1 MFPFPFSFL
10 GSAIVPDIP
19 VEQIAN
25 AEAMSF
31 DGVNNYILADY
42 NSLNFNSGMSISSWF
57 KWDGSTVGTSDNS
70 ISIIS
75 RWSANSYFGSNG
87 KQFILRLTNATP
99 NIELLISSNGS
110 SNTIYTGSTSITSG
124 TWYHVAVTW
133 DTNTY
138 KVILNGNTNSPEISE
153 SNTNAPFNTTTTPN
167 IVIGATYSNSAP
179 SLVQHWAGSLDEIA
193 IFNTALSASK
203 IQQIY
208 DATAVVNGVPQTA
221 NLFTGGLD
229 SSLVYW
235 NRMGD
240 S

>member
-1 MFPFPFSFL
+1 MFPFPFSFI
-10 GSAIVPDIP
+10 APVADIP

-31 DGVNNYILADY
+31 NGTDQYILADC

-57 KWDGSTVGTSDNS
+57 KWDGSAVGTGDNS
-70 ISIIS
+70 ISVIS
-75 RWSANSYFGSNG
+75 RWSANSHFGSNG

-99 NIELLISSNGS
+99 NIQLLISSNGS

-124 TWYHVAVTW
+124 IWHHVAVTW

-138 KVILNGNTNSPEISE
+138 KVILNGNTSSPEISQ

-167 IVIGATYSNSAP
+167 FVIGATYGNSAP
-179 SLVQHWAGSLDEIA
+179 SLVQQWAGSLDEVA
-193 IFNTALSASK
+193 IFNTALSAEK

-208 DATAVVNGVPQTA
+208 DATAVVGGVPQTA
-221 NLFTGGLD
+221 NLFTGGLS

>member
-1 MFPFPFSFL
+1 MFPFPFSFI
-10 GSAIVPDIP
+10 APVADIP
-19 VEQIAN
+19 VDQIAN

-31 DGVNNYILADY
+31 NGTDAYVDANY

-57 KWDGSTVGTSDNS
+57 KWDGSTVGTGDNS

-75 RWSANSYFGSNG
+75 RWSANTYFGSNG
-87 KQFILRLTNATP
+87 KQFLLRLTNATP
-99 NIELLISSNGS
+99 NIQLLISSNGS

-124 TWYHVAVTW
+124 IWHHVAVTW

-138 KVILNGNTNSPEISE
+138 KVILNGNTSSPEISQ

-167 IVIGATYSNSAP
+167 IVIGATYGNSAP
-179 SLVQHWAGSLDEIA
+179 SLLQHWAGSLDEVA
-193 IFNTALSASK
+193 IFNTALSDSK

-208 DATAVVNGVPQTA
+208 DATAVVGGVPQTA
-221 NLFTGGLD
+221 NLFTGGLS

>member
-10 GSAIVPDIP
+10 SGAAPDVP
-19 VEQIAN
+19 VERISN
-25 AEAMSF
+25 AQAMSF
-31 DGVNNYILADY
+31 NGTDQYILADY
-42 NSLNFNSGMSISSWF
+42 NTLNFNSGMSISSWF

-75 RWSANSYFGSNG
+75 RWSANSYFGLNG

-99 NIELLISSNGS
+99 NIQLLISSDGS

-124 TWYHVAVTW
+124 TWHHVAVTW
-133 DTNTY
+133 DTNSY
-138 KVILNGNTNSPEISE
+138 KVILDGDTSSLEINQP
-153 SNTNAPFNTTTTPN
+153 NTNAPFNTTTTPN

-179 SLVQHWAGSLDEIA
+179 SLVQNWAGGLDEVA
-193 IFNTALSASK
+193 IFNTGLSASK
-203 IQQIY
+203 IKEIY
-208 DATAVVNGVPQTA
+208 DATAVVGGVPQTA
-221 NLFTGGLD
+221 NLFTGGLS

>member
-1 MFPFPFSFL
+1 MFPFPFSFI
-10 GSAIVPDIP
+10 APVADIP
-19 VEQIAN
+19 VDQIAN

-31 DGVNNYILADY
+31 NGTDAYVDANY

-57 KWDGSTVGTSDNS
+57 KWDGSTVGTGDNS

-75 RWSANSYFGSNG
+75 RWSANTYFGSNG
-87 KQFILRLTNATP
+87 KQFLLRLTNATP
-99 NIELLISSNGS
+99 NIQLLVSSNGIT
-110 SNTIYTGSTSITSG
+110 NTIYTGSTSITSG
-124 TWYHVAVTW
+124 IWHHVAVTW

-138 KVILNGNTNSPEISE
+138 KVILNGNTSSPEISQ

-167 IVIGATYSNSAP
+167 IVIGATYGNSAP
-179 SLVQHWAGSLDEIA
+179 SLLQHWAGSLDEVA
-193 IFNTALSASK
+193 IFNTALSDSK

-208 DATAVVNGVPQTA
+208 DATAVVGGVPQTA
-221 NLFTGGLD
+221 NLFTGGLS

>member
-1 MFPFPFSFL
+1 MFPFPFSFI
-10 GSAIVPDIP
+10 APVADIP
-19 VEQIAN
+19 VDQIAN

-31 DGVNNYILADY
+31 NGTDAYVDANY

-57 KWDGSTVGTSDNS
+57 KWDGSTVGTGDNS

-75 RWSANSYFGSNG
+75 RWSANTYFGSNG
-87 KQFILRLTNATP
+87 KQFLLRLTNATP
-99 NIELLISSNGS
+99 NIQLLVSSNGS

-124 TWYHVAVTW
+124 IWHHVAVTW

-138 KVILNGNTNSPEISE
+138 KVILNGNTSNPEISQ

-167 IVIGATYSNSAP
+167 IVIGATYGNSAP
-179 SLVQHWAGSLDEIA
+179 SLLQHWAGSLDEVA
-193 IFNTALSASK
+193 IFNTALSDSK

-208 DATAVVNGVPQTA
+208 DATAVVGGVPQTA
-221 NLFTGGLD
+221 NLFTGGLS